1 MNLLNK
7 YINIDNDNAISD
19 DIITINNFR
28 KKQYENI
35 NTYLETIFEF
45 LQKIS
50 NNRII
55 LSRIETSRI
64 LKYSGINGS
73 RIKLFEIFIKDPDD
87 ESVEKKYVSFYMPEL
102 VDDNFFYITGCTYC
116 PALYILDYPIIY
128 KAYSIKLTG
137 LINSITIFLKS
148 GSARAIFGGKNIPIQ
163 YFLQYFL
170 YDNQELIN
178 KIYTKYKIESIRHTE
193 DTIVSYFADMF
204 NCRKDRN
211 VIDQIFNDL
220 FFDSYTSALYY
231 KCYNK
236 NFEFNDLVEYVLTQ
250 YLSDDEPTNFVDL
263 HFKRLIFIEQ
273 LLYPLFKKIGEVSF
287 NIVRGYKTDEIIF
300 SESEIIR
307 FFTINLKHQFFYDL
321 VNLYS
326 GISISKASFMNPNST
341 TAPKEI
347 SSIHKSHFGK
357 ICPATVSAQK
367 PGETVSIVPGTSFD
381 IFGRF
386 FQ

>member
-7 YINIDNDNAISD
+7 YINIESNKINDD
-19 DIITINNFR
+19 VITINNFR
-28 KKQYENI
+28 KKQYENLNI
-35 NTYLETIFEF
+35 YLETIFEF

-50 NNRII
+50 NGRII
-55 LSRIETSRI
+55 LSRIESSRI

-73 RIKLFEIFIKDPDD
+73 KIKLIEIYIKDPED
-87 ESVEKKYVSFYMPEL
+87 ESVEKKYISFYIPEL

-116 PALYILDYPIIY
+116 PALYILDYPIVY
-128 KAYSIKLTG
+128 KSFSIKLTG

-170 YDNQELIN
+170 YDNQDLIN
-178 KIYTKYKIESIRHTE
+178 KIYTKYKIESIKHNE
-193 DTIVSYFADMF
+193 DTILSYFADIF

-231 KCYNK
+231 KCYNR
-236 NFEFNDLVEYVLTQ
+236 NFEFNELVEYVLTQ
-250 YLSDDEPTNFVDL
+250 YLSEEEPTNFVDL

-287 NIVRGYKTDEIIF
+287 NIVRGYKTDEVIF

-347 SSIHKSHFGK
+347 SSIHESHFGK

-367 PGETVSIVPGTSFD
+367 PGETVSIVPGTTFD
-381 IFGRF
+381 MFGRF

>member
-7 YINIDNDNAISD
+7 YINIESNKINDN
-19 DIITINNFR
+19 IITINNFR
-28 KKQYENI
+28 KKQYENLNI
-35 NTYLETIFEF
+35 YLETIFEF

-50 NNRII
+50 NGRIV
-55 LSRIETSRI
+55 LSRIESSRI

-73 RIKLFEIFIKDPDD
+73 KIKLIEIYIKNPED
-87 ESVEKKYVSFYMPEL
+87 ESVEKKYISFYMPEL
-102 VDDNFFYITGCTYC
+102 VYDNFFYITGCTYC
-116 PALYILDYPIIY
+116 PALYILDYPIVY
-128 KAYSIKLTG
+128 KSFSIKLTG

-170 YDNQELIN
+170 YDNQDLIN
-178 KIYTKYKIESIRHTE
+178 KIYTKYKIENIRHTE
-193 DTIVSYFADMF
+193 DTILSYFADIF

-231 KCYNK
+231 KCYNI
-236 NFEFNDLVEYVLTQ
+236 NFDFNELVEYVLTQ
-250 YLSDDEPTNFVDL
+250 YLSEEEPTNFVDL

-287 NIVRGYKTDEIIF
+287 NIIRGYKTDEVIF

-347 SSIHKSHFGK
+347 SSIHESHFGK

-367 PGETVSIVPGTSFD
+367 PGETVSIVPGTTFD
-381 IFGRF
+381 MFGRF
-386 FQ
+386 F